1 MLRGN
6 KTAMY
11 RRSLIAVLAGIAF
24 GSNQTLTAQ
33 DQTEYAKLPLDAQL
47 QLADSTIE
55 TVMSDEEKTSIRD
68 AKAWKNKMQFGITS
82 IWRGSSPGALTNE
95 DHRKLFDEWYQK
107 YEFARLTH
115 PEHMGEWP
123 KKRREFLA
131 RMAQMPAAADDVHQ
145 HLLTLTRQVMLTIAK
160 GNYHPM
166 ARYNAMLFICQL
178 NTKEASFVG
187 DKSPPV
193 PYLQGLADAIQEYG
207 DPKQIDAVRIA
218 ALVGMLRHATLD
230 RQLVDQQSALGG
242 LRGQII
248 GLSLAL
254 VNAKE
259 APAGRTQGGHD
270 WMRRRAVEILG
281 TLGDLGPGGEVV
293 TALQTVLGDDEA
305 PISLRCCAA
314 ESLGRLE
321 YPENTT
327 INVADVAKTMGA
339 VAAHVCYDE
348 IGRVEAQQEREQAE
362 REAGVGGS
370 IGMGSPYSRAPGAF
384 GALSPVGGDVND
396 PLEYRIALT
405 RRRVKARALS
415 VKNGL
420 IGEEKKKTFRFP
432 TFTKPEDGAA
442 KESVEEEEEE
452 KDGILALASTD
463 EDEKYVRK
471 VAQSVGDIIG
481 QADDA
486 SFKDLS
492 SLVAEIRKKAKA
504 LEEDCGIVVNVD
516 ELEGEAKETETLL
529 TNPLEDLGNLGEMP
543 PTDPPS
549 KPADDPTA
557 KTPPKATPETPEKTP
572 AKKTPVTPK
581 KAAPTPQP

>member
-1 MLRGN
+1 
-6 KTAMY
+6 MY
-11 RRSLIAVLAGIAF
+11 RRSLIVVFAGIAF
-24 GSNQTLTAQ
+24 GSNHTLTAQ
-33 DQTEYAKLPLDAQL
+33 GQTKYEKLPIDARFL
-47 QLADSTIE
+47 LAEKEIS
-55 TVMSDEEKTSIRD
+55 SDMDKVEQDEIRAAMRGKNDVQFQVASI
-68 AKAWKNKMQFGITS
+68 M
-82 IWRGSSPGALTNE
+82 RGSKPVDVADDQAMYWFNLWHTG
-95 DHRKLFDEWYQK
+95 Y
-107 YEFARLTH
+107 YFATLTH
-115 PEHMGEWP
+115 PEHLDEWP
-123 KKRREFLA
+123 KKRQEFLK
-131 RMAQMPAAADDVHQ
+131 RMEQAGSDAVHG
-145 HLLTLTRQVMLTIAK
+145 HLLGLTRQVMLTIVK
-160 GNYHPM
+160 GNYHPV

-178 NTKEASFVG
+178 NTKEVSFVG
-187 DKSPPV
+187 DKNPPIPFV
-193 PYLQGLADAIQEYG
+193 QGLTDAISEYN
-207 DPKQIDAVRIA
+207 DPNQIDAVRVA
-218 ALVGMLRHATLD
+218 ALVGMLRHAELD
-230 RQLVDQQSALGG
+230 RQLVDQASPLGG
-242 LRGQII
+242 LREQIES
-248 GLSLAL
+248 LTLAL

-270 WMRRRAVEILG
+270 WMRRRAIEILG
-281 TLGDLGPGGEVV
+281 TLGGLGAGGEVV
-293 TALQTVLGDDEA
+293 AALQAVLEDDEA

-384 GALSPVGGDVND
+384 GALSSVGGDVFD

-405 RRRVKARALS
+405 RRRIKARALS

-420 IGEEKKKTFRFP
+420 VGEEKKKPFRFP
-432 TFTKPEDGAA
+432 TFTKPEEGAE
-442 KESVEEEEEE
+442 KKPVEEEEE

-463 EDEKYVRK
+463 ADKEYVQK
-471 VAQSVGDIIG
+471 VADSVGDIIG

-516 ELEGEAKETETLL
+516 ELEVEAKETETLL

-543 PTDPPS
+543 PTEPPP

-557 KTPPKATPETPEKTP
+557 KTPPKATPETPVAP
-572 AKKTPVTPK
+572 PKKTPVTPPPK
-581 KAAPTPQP
+581 KATPAPQP